1 MSGLFPGK
9 VALVT
14 GGGFGLGRC
23 SALAFAR
30 EGARVVVA
38 DIDEKLGEETVGLI
52 KEAGGEAAFL
62 KVDVSKVDEVEALI
76 KNTVALYGRLDCAHN
91 NVGIEELPE
100 QITDATE
107 EKFDRLIA
115 VDLKGVFFG
124 MKYEIAYMEKHGGG
138 VIVNSS
144 SIAGLIGAPGQII
157 YSGCKWGI
165 NGMTKA
171 AAGMYGK
178 AGIRVNAVC
187 PAGMKGTGFYNRML
201 DHNPGMAEAV
211 VEMVP
216 LGRDSDPAEI
226 AEAVIW
232 LCSDKASYVTGIL
245 MPVDGGFTTK

>member
-1 MSGLFPGK
+1 MSGLFSGK

-14 GGGFGLGRC
+14 GGGLGLGRC
-23 SALAFAR
+23 SAAAFAR

-38 DIDEKLGEETVGLI
+38 DIDERLGKETVDLI
-52 KEAGGEAAFL
+52 KRTGGESTFL
-62 KVDVSKVDEVEALI
+62 KVDVSRVAEVEALI
-76 KNTVALYGRLDCAHN
+76 EKTVELYGGLDCAHN

-100 QITDATE
+100 PITDATE
-107 EKFDRLIA
+107 DKFDRLIA
-115 VDLKGVFFG
+115 VDLKGIFFG

-138 VIVNSS
+138 AVVNSS

-178 AGIRVNAVC
+178 AGIRINAVC

-201 DHNPGMAEAV
+201 DFNPGMAEAV
-211 VEMVP
+211 VQMVP
-216 LGRDSDPAEI
+216 LGRDSDPEEI